1 VKMRAETE
9 RLRRRTRS
17 LPSTERLSTFVK
29 IKTAKGSLR
38 TLASERGVCT
48 RPARKAARMASIGRE
63 ILGDHYNDEY
73 LTYEEM
79 RGRGLKVVTEKG
91 EAVPTDELQG
101 KIFRIVDKDD
111 ASGYVVSSM
120 ETTGTATVLCY
131 LQAS

>member
-1 VKMRAETE
+1 
-9 RLRRRTRS
+9 
-17 LPSTERLSTFVK
+17 
-29 IKTAKGSLR
+29 
-38 TLASERGVCT
+38 
-48 RPARKAARMASIGRE
+48 MASIGRE

-91 EAVPTDELQG
+91 EAVPNDELQG

>member
-1 VKMRAETE
+1 VSVE
-9 RLRRRTRS
+9 
-17 LPSTERLSTFVK
+17 
-29 IKTAKGSLR
+29 TAKGPTR

-48 RPARKAARMASIGRE
+48 RTARKVARMASTGRQ
-63 ILGDHYNDEY
+63 ILGEHYNNEH
-73 LTYEEM
+73 LTHEEI
-79 RGRGLKVVTEKG
+79 RELGLKVVTEKG
-91 EAVPTDELQG
+91 ETVSNDELQG